1 MMTDCCTNRIH
12 FVGMQTKLLRT
23 THGTRAGVRGD
34 CNLLTDLGIESTVFV
49 MDFKKLASICAE
61 QEMVPL
67 TRV

>member
-12 FVGMQTKLLRT
+12 FVGMQTKVLRT
-23 THGTRAGVRGD
+23 THGMRDASRRD
-34 CNLLTDLGIESTVFV
+34 CNFLTDLGIQSTVFV
-49 MDFKKLASICAE
+49 MDFKKFASISVG